1 MIINRDEKP
10 KNTIYYIA
18 ACIYDVLINN
28 QISETTKIFE
38 YITNEMRLEVD
49 YQMFLLSLNFLFLMD
64 KIDIDE
70 QGGIN
75 CI

>member
-18 ACIYDVLINN
+18 ACIFDVITVNN
-28 QISETTKIFE
+28 ISDTTKIFDYMTYE
-38 YITNEMRLEVD
+38 LNLEIN
-49 YQMFLLSLNFLFLMD
+49 YQNFLLSLNFLFL
-64 KIDIDE
+64 IGRIEINE
-70 QGGIN
+70 QGEIK